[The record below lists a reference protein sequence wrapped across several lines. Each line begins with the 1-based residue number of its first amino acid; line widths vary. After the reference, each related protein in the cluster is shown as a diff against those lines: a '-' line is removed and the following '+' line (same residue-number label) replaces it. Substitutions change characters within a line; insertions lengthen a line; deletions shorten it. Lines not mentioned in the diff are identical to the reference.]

1 MHPGLPSSPDDNSS
15 SVDAG
20 PATSLPQKSWREPF
34 ADKTSDEEETQ
45 EEVAYAELEEKEEKL
60 DEEGAV
66 GGALCPEETRPM
78 SRSPQESQTLRYAKL
93 IGMAAAFSL
102 VVFGAKKA
110 FEAIRK

>member
-1 MHPGLPSSPDDNSS
+1 MHPGLPSSPNDDSS

-20 PATSLPQKSWREPF
+20 PATSLPQKSWRKPH
-34 ADKTSDEEETQ
+34 KTSDEEETQ

-66 GGALCPEETRPM
+66 GGVLCPEETRPM